1 MTIRTLVRALLMA
14 ATPATAAAHDLSAQY
29 GPFLG
34 PAVHVLT
41 EADHVAALLGVGL
54 LAGRHPPRM
63 RAAVLIASN
72 AAFLLAM
79 AAPLAF
85 QALRAFESVEGIMSP
100 ASLLLAG
107 ALVALWRRL
116 PASIAVPVALAIGSV
131 HGLANG
137 LAIEGGTHAAVSVLG
152 GVGGAALIGS
162 IGAATAAFLHGPR
175 GRIVVQVLGSWV
187 AAMGLMLLGLA
198 LR

>member
-1 MTIRTLVRALLMA
+1 MTIATLVRALVIVA
-14 ATPATAAAHDLSAQY
+14 PATAAAHDLSAQY

-34 PAVHVLT
+34 PAVHLLT

-54 LAGRHPPRM
+54 LAGRHPPPM
-63 RAAVLIASN
+63 RAAVMIATII
-72 AAFLLAM
+72 AFLLAM

-85 QALRAFESVEGIMSP
+85 QGLRGFESVEGIASP
-100 ASLLLAG
+100 LSLLLAG
-107 ALVALWRRL
+107 ALVALGQRL
-116 PASIAVPVALAIGSV
+116 PVWIAMPVVVVVGCV

-137 LAIEGGTHAAVSVLG
+137 LAVEGAVRSAVSVLG
-152 GVGGAALIGS
+152 GVGAALLTVS
-162 IGAATAAFLHGPR
+162 IGAATAAMLDGPQ

-187 AAMGLMLLGLA
+187 AAMGLLLLGLA